1 MPSPQEPMQQPSMT
15 AEPSDVVS
23 QQPSAEPQ
31 PEMMNLRGGEEAG
44 CELCCGMCGCDESC
58 C

>member
-1 MPSPQEPMQQPSMT
+1 MPAPMEPTQQAPMDASP
-15 AEPSDVVS
+15 ADGVVS

-31 PEMMNLRGGEEAG
+31 PDMNLRGGEEAG
-44 CELCCGMCGCDESC
+44 CELCCGLCGCQESC